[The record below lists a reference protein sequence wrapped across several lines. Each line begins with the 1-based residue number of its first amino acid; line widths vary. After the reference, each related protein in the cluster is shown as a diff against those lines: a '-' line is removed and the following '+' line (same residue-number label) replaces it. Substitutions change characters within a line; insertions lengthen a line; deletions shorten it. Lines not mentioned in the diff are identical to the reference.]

1 VQRQPLHL
9 VVNYKRTNT
18 YGHHTVLGAL
28 EAIEPPRPY
37 TVEFATGTEA
47 VEQAI
52 ESGLESA
59 DRVLVCWSFY
69 SPAFLEA
76 AAELRELR
84 WRRPPSERVVHI
96 AGGVHASAEPVTT
109 LQAGFDLVAVG
120 EGETTFARLVAALQ
134 LGDDVDGVPGLRY
147 LLDDGTMVDTGPTV
161 REELDAFPAFAHRLH
176 KYNPIEITRGC
187 IYSCKFCQTPFMFKA
202 RFRHR
207 SVDNIV
213 QHVKVMKDRGLTD
226 VRFITPTSLSYG
238 SQDES
243 VNLEAIEDLLSRVR
257 GAVGDSGKIFFGSF
271 PSEVRPEHV
280 TPESLRLLKRYV
292 NNDNLIIGAQSGSE
306 RVLES
311 SNRGHDV
318 QSIDWAVG
326 VAVQEGFLPNV
337 DFIFGLPGEERED
350 AQESLELAERLAGLG
365 ARIHG
370 HTFMPLPGTPYSD
383 SPPGKV
389 QKSTL
394 KALRRLESR
403 GKLYGQWQKQEQV
416 AADLVDVVRR
426 EQRVNIVR
434 RPSKSD
440 QG

>member
-1 VQRQPLHL
+1 MQEQQPLHI

-28 EAIEPPRPY
+28 EVIAPPRPY
-37 TVEFATGTEA
+37 TVEFAIGADA

-52 ESGLESA
+52 LAGLETS
-59 DRVLVCWSFY
+59 DRVLVAWSFY
-69 SPAFLEA
+69 SPGFLEA
-76 AAELRELR
+76 EAELQDLR
-84 WRRPPSERVVHI
+84 QRVPSNRVIHL
-96 AGGVHASAEPVTT
+96 AGGVHASAEPFKT
-109 LQAGFDLVAVG
+109 LRAGFDFVAVG
-120 EGETTFARLVAALQ
+120 EGETTFARTVAALQ
-134 LGDDVDGVPGLRY
+134 EGDNLDGVPGIRY
-147 LLDDGTMVDTGPTV
+147 LQDGDRMVDTGGAV
-161 REELDAFPAFAHRLH
+161 REELDAFPPFAHRLH

-207 SVDNIV
+207 SIDNIV
-213 QHVKVMKDRGLTD
+213 HHVGIMKDRGLTD

-243 VNLEAIEDLLSRVR
+243 VNLDAIEELLSRIR
-257 GAVGDSGKIFFGSF
+257 STIGEAGKIFFGSF

-280 TPESLRLLKRYV
+280 TPEALRLLKRYV
-292 NNDNLIIGAQSGSE
+292 DNDNLIIGAQSGSE

-326 VAVQEGFLPNV
+326 VAIQEGFLPNV
-337 DFIFGLPGEERED
+337 DFIFGLPGEQRED
-350 AQESLELAERLAGLG
+350 ALESLELAERLAGLG

-383 SPPGKV
+383 SPPGRV
-389 QKSTL
+389 ERTTL

-403 GKLYGQWQKQEQV
+403 GKLYGQWEKQEQV

-426 EQRVNIVR
+426 ERPVTIVR
-434 RPSKSD
+434 RDKS
-440 QG
+440 